1 MSAGNFDTRLNRRA
15 AIGLGSGIV
24 AGGLLAGAG
33 SARAVVRHG
42 GRLREQQG
50 QLPVDQIQEALQAQG
65 TVSSGVLSVDIS
77 RDDIG
82 EVRGPLG
89 VTFTPAFQIDGTLTF
104 QPLGNGQAFFN
115 GDLPLKPRET
125 NPFIDAILDNG
136 LVFQAFHQHYI
147 EMDPPVWYIH
157 WRGVGDAVEL
167 ARRVHNAIK
176 TTGTPLPQAP
186 PASPHTPLDPQRLER
201 ILHGSAEVGEQGVVT
216 VTVPRTDRIVIDGV
230 VVSPEANI
238 SSNVQF
244 KPSGISGDAWV
255 GPDFSMTATEIPG
268 VVKTM
273 RAHDWFVGC
282 LYNQET
288 LEEPQLYFSH
298 MLKQGDAYALAQEV
312 RAGLALTKV
321 D

>member
-1 MSAGNFDTRLNRRA
+1 MSASNFDTRVNRRA
-15 AIGLGSGIV
+15 AIGLGGGLV
-24 AGGLLAGAG
+24 AGGLLAGVG
-33 SARAVVRHG
+33 SARAAPR
-42 GRLREQQG
+42 GRPREQHG
-50 QLPVDQIQEALQAQG
+50 QLPVDQIQEVLQARG

-104 QPLGNGQAFFN
+104 QPLGDGQAFFN
-115 GDLPLKPRET
+115 GDLPLKPQEA
-125 NPFIDAILDNG
+125 NPFIDALLDNG

-167 ARRVHNAIK
+167 ARRVHSAIA

-186 PASPHTPLDPQRLER
+186 PATPHTPLDPQRLER
-201 ILHGSAEVGEQGVVT
+201 ILHGSAQVGEQGVIT
-216 VTVPRTDRIVIDGV
+216 VTVPRADRIVIDGV
-230 VVSPEANI
+230 VVSPDANI
-238 SSNVQF
+238 SSNVEF
-244 KPSGISGDAWV
+244 KPVGISGDAWV
-255 GPDFSMTATEIPG
+255 GPDFSMAGTEIAG
-268 VVKTM
+268 VIKTM
-273 RAHDWFVGC
+273 RAQDWFVGC

-288 LEEPQLYFSH
+288 SEEPQLYFSH
-298 MLKQGDAYALAQEV
+298 MLKRGNAYALAQQV